1 MGQVIT
7 EYSVGDLVRVGR
19 CGDFTLCQA
28 LHDKPPSLR
37 ECPVKEHEIKEST
50 SFKDIFKNLE
60 GKMALVVYVVRNRL
74 TQAVGYRVLV
84 EGHELFCKAIVADK
98 YFKLVGTQ
106 GDESR

>member
-1 MGQVIT
+1 MKT
-7 EYSVGDLVRVGR
+7 EYKIGDLVEIRR
-19 CGDFTLCQA
+19 AGDFTLCEA
-28 LHDKPPSLR
+28 SNVYPPALR
-37 ECPVKEHEIKEST
+37 ECPVEEHEIQQKK

-98 YFKLVGTQ
+98 YFRLVETQ